1 MMRKIL
7 LVFFM
12 LALLGCFV
20 RGGENRFQFSIFGG
34 INSVFKYGSEN
45 DYVMGE
51 NDFPVTP
58 AHKPASFGAGIGY
71 FFTDN
76 IGIELDGRYYL
87 SSKVTLEDP
96 RDQDTVEVDTP
107 KHFSITLNLFY
118 QLSGGNFRPY
128 LVAGGGFD
136 KLLAKD
142 ETYTSEYGYEI
153 EFIAPEKTTDL
164 LAQVG
169 GGIQYFLSSSAGAR
183 LDIRYV
189 LIFDDPDNISSLN
202 IMGGVFIR
210 F

>member
-1 MMRKIL
+1 MRKIL
-7 LVFFM
+7 LLFFI
-12 LALLGCFV
+12 LALLGCFAL
-20 RGGENRFQFSIFGG
+20 GGENKFQFSIFGG
-34 INSVFKYGSEN
+34 INNVFKYGSEN

-58 AHKPASFGAGIGY
+58 AHKPASFGASIGY

-87 SSKVTLEDP
+87 SSKVTLEDSS
-96 RDQDTVEVDTP
+96 DKDTVEVDTSR
-107 KHFSITLNLFY
+107 HYSMTLNLFY

-128 LVAGGGFD
+128 LVVGGGFD
-136 KLLAKD
+136 KISAKD
-142 ETYTSEYGYEI
+142 EMYTSEYGYEI
-153 EFIAPEKTTDL
+153 EFIAPETTTDL

-183 LDIRYV
+183 LDVRYV
-189 LIFDDPDNISSLN
+189 LIFDDPDNISSLS
-202 IMGGVFIR
+202 IMAGAFIR

>member
-1 MMRKIL
+1 MRKIL
-7 LVFFM
+7 LLFFM
-12 LALLGCFV
+12 LALLGCFAS
-20 RGGENRFQFSIFGG
+20 GGENRLQFSIFGG
-34 INSVFKYGSEN
+34 INNVFKYGSEA

-51 NDFPVTP
+51 NDFPVIP
-58 AHKPASFGAGIGY
+58 AHKPASFGASIGY

-96 RDQDTVEVDTP
+96 SDQDTVEVDTS

-128 LVAGGGFD
+128 LVVGGGFD
-136 KLLAKD
+136 MLSAKD
-142 ETYTSEYGYEI
+142 EMYTSEYGYEI
-153 EFIAPEKTTDL
+153 EFIVPEQTTDL

-169 GGIQYFLSSSAGAR
+169 GGIHYFLSSSAGAR

-189 LIFDDPDNISSLN
+189 LIFDDPDNISSFN

>member
-1 MMRKIL
+1 MRKIL
-7 LVFFM
+7 LLFFI
-12 LALLGCFV
+12 LALLGCFAL
-20 RGGENRFQFSIFGG
+20 GGENKFQFSIFGG
-34 INSVFKYGSEN
+34 INNVFKYGSEN

-58 AHKPASFGAGIGY
+58 AHKPASFGASIGY

-87 SSKVTLEDP
+87 SSKVTLEDSS
-96 RDQDTVEVDTP
+96 DQDTVEVDTSR
-107 KHFSITLNLFY
+107 HYSMTLNLFY

-128 LVAGGGFD
+128 LVVGGGFD
-136 KLLAKD
+136 KLSAKD
-142 ETYTSEYGYEI
+142 EEYTSEYGYEI

-183 LDIRYV
+183 LDVRYV
-189 LIFDDPDNISSLN
+189 LIFDDPDNISSLS
-202 IMGGVFIR
+202 IMAGAFIR

>member
-1 MMRKIL
+1 MRKIL
-7 LVFFM
+7 LLFFI
-12 LALLGCFV
+12 LALLGCFAY
-20 RGGENRFQFSIFGG
+20 GGENKFQFSVFGG
-34 INSVFKYGSEN
+34 VNNVFKYGSED

-58 AHKPASFGAGIGY
+58 AHKPASFGASIGY
-71 FFTDN
+71 FFADN
-76 IGIELDGRYYL
+76 IGIELDGMYYM

-96 RDQDTVEVDTP
+96 SDQDTVEVDASR
-107 KHFSITLNLFY
+107 HFSITLNLFY

-128 LVAGGGFD
+128 LMVGGGFD
-136 KLLAKD
+136 KLSAKD

-153 EFIAPEKTTDL
+153 EIIAPEKTTDL

-183 LDIRYV
+183 LDVRYV
-189 LIFDDPDNISSLN
+189 LIFDDPDNISSVS
-202 IMGGVFIR
+202 IMAGAFIR

>member
-1 MMRKIL
+1 MRKIL
-7 LVFFM
+7 LLFFI

-20 RGGENRFQFSIFGG
+20 LGGENKFQFSIFGG
-34 INSVFKYGSEN
+34 INNVFKYGSEN

-58 AHKPASFGAGIGY
+58 AHKPASFGASIGY

-87 SSKVTLEDP
+87 SSKVILEDP
-96 RDQDTVEVDTP
+96 SDQDSVEVDAS
-107 KHFSITLNLFY
+107 KHFSIALNIFY
-118 QLSGGNFRPY
+118 RLSGGDFRPY
-128 LVAGGGFD
+128 LVVGGGFD
-136 KLLAKD
+136 MLSAKD

-153 EFIAPEKTTDL
+153 EFIAPETTTGL

-183 LDIRYV
+183 LDVRYV
-189 LIFDDPDNISSLN
+189 LIFDDPDNINSLS
-202 IMGGVFIR
+202 IMAGVFIR